1 VTEKLIVGVD
11 NRGISES
18 VLAWLTARARVPAAD
33 MEVEIVTVAE
43 LGWIPADSAEVAY
56 RKAYE
61 HALWE
66 ARETLAAA
74 LLGVAIEA
82 TMLWGSPSEELV
94 QVSGRADLLV
104 LGSDKTGVVVGF
116 VSGTL
121 PLRVVTHSARP
132 VVVVPAGWTADARG
146 VVAGVALEPSD
157 SAVIEFAAREAE
169 RAGVGLLLV
178 HALPIPQALLTSD
191 LITPITRDDVREAA
205 EDALKRVL
213 DDLRARYPRLSVSAH
228 TADTR
233 AALALTVEGKN
244 ADLVVVG
251 THGRGFLR
259 RLVLGSV
266 SHDLLLNTAC
276 PVAVVHNREAHR

>member
-1 VTEKLIVGVD
+1 MVGVD

-18 VLAWLTARARVPAAD
+18 VLGWLSERGRAPGADLRV
-33 MEVEIVTVAE
+33 EVVTVAE
-43 LGWIPADSAEVAY
+43 LGWIPVNTAEVEY

-66 ARETLAAA
+66 AGETLAAA
-74 LLGVAIEA
+74 LPGVAIET
-82 TMLWGSPSEELV
+82 TMLWGTPSEELV
-94 QVSGRADLLV
+94 EVSGRADLLV

-121 PLRVVTHSARP
+121 PLRVVTHSACP
-132 VVVVPAGWTADARG
+132 VVVVPAGWSASGRG
-146 VVAGVALEPSD
+146 VVAGVSLEPSD
-157 SAVIEFAAREAE
+157 FAVTEFAAREAE
-169 RAGVGLLLV
+169 RSRAELTLV

-191 LITPITRDDVREAA
+191 LIAPITRDDVREAA
-205 EDALKRVL
+205 DAALKLAVDEL
-213 DDLRARYPRLSVSAH
+213 LVRYPHLAISAH

-233 AALALTVEGKN
+233 AALALTVEAKN

-266 SHDLLLNTAC
+266 SHDLLLNTPC